1 MPWVLLLLKCS
12 VCDAGEEGD
21 MWGMEF
27 AVCASCVN
35 HTEKLISPADFWSL
49 VILPGTG
56 QSLTLCSLLKKKQ
69 LRVEEGEP
77 CLIQLGKEKEKT
89 PKWGMIK
96 KKGFRHILYARFWAN
111 SGRIVTGSYTFLL
124 WAGIHGNNY
133 WELDSYT
140 YTPTQVI
147 LWSLIS

>member
-1 MPWVLLLLKCS
+1 MWNAVSSVAYNVFSVSCGGGRGHAGHGICS
-12 VCDAGEEGD
+12 VRLLGKPHRKAYQ
-21 MWGMEF
+21 
-27 AVCASCVN
+27 SCW
-35 HTEKLISPADFWSL
+35 FL

-56 QSLTLCSLLKKKQ
+56 QGLTLCSLLKKKVGGGGRALSNQ
-69 LRVEEGEP
+69 IRKRNK
-77 CLIQLGKEKEKT
+77 I

-96 KKGFRHILYARFWAN
+96 KKSFRPNLYAQFRTN
-111 SGRIVTGSYTFLL
+111 SEQIVTGSSMFLL
-124 WAGIHGNNY
+124 WAGIHGNNS